1 MLTKRIIPC
10 LDVDGGRVVKGVK
23 FANLVD
29 AGCPIDCAIHYR
41 DTGADE
47 LVILDISA
55 TPSGRET
62 AASTVASVRAVLD
75 IPLTVGGGVRSVRDA
90 ERLLN
95 AGADKVAI
103 NSAAVA
109 HPDLINA
116 MAEAFG
122 SQCTVVAVDASAT
135 PSATW
140 EVRTTSGRDRPGLD
154 AIEWVREA
162 ADRGAGEILLTS
174 WDQDGT
180 REGYDCRLLAAASKA
195 APIPVIASGGANGA
209 ADMVDAFRAGAAA
222 VLAASIFHSR
232 ETTVRDIK
240 HILSRSG
247 IEVRP

>member
-10 LDVDGGRVVKGVK
+10 LDVDRGRVVKGIR

-55 TPSGRET
+55 TPSGRAT
-62 AASTVASVRAVLD
+62 AASTVSSVREVLD
-75 IPLTVGGGVRSVRDA
+75 IPLTVGGGVRTIRDA

-109 HPDLINA
+109 HPELITA
-116 MAEAFG
+116 MANAFG
-122 SQCTVVAVDASAT
+122 TQCTVVAIDASTT
-135 PSATW
+135 PSGDW
-140 EVRTTSGRDRPGLD
+140 EIRTKSGRVRPGID
-154 AIEWVREA
+154 AVEWIREA
-162 ADRGAGEILLTS
+162 AGRGAGEILLTS

-180 REGYDCRLLAAASKA
+180 RNGYDCRLLAEATSVAAI
-195 APIPVIASGGANGA
+195 PIIASGGANGA
-209 ADMVDAFRAGAAA
+209 SDMIDAFDSGAAA
-222 VLAASIFHSR
+222 VLAASIFHTR

-240 HILSRSG
+240 HTLRQSG

>member
-10 LDVDGGRVVKGVK
+10 LDVDNGRVVKGIK

-29 AGCPIDCAIHYR
+29 AGCPVDCAIHYR
-41 DTGADE
+41 NTGADE
-47 LVILDISA
+47 LVMLDVSA
-55 TPSGRET
+55 TPTGRAT
-62 AASTVASVRAVLD
+62 AASTVSSIRAVLD
-75 IPLTVGGGVRSVRDA
+75 IPLTVGGGVRSIQDA

-109 HPDLINA
+109 RPDLIDA
-116 MAEAFG
+116 MARAFG
-122 SQCTVVAVDASAT
+122 SQCTVVAVDASST
-135 PSATW
+135 SAGAW
-140 EVRTTSGRDRPGLD
+140 EVRTTSGRDRPGVD
-154 AIEWVREA
+154 AIEWIREA
-162 ADRGAGEILLTS
+162 SNRGAGEILLTS

-180 REGYDCRLLAAASKA
+180 REGYDCGLLAAAA
-195 APIPVIASGGANGA
+195 AVAPIPIIASGGANGA
-209 ADMVDAFRAGAAA
+209 DDMIAALQAGAAA

-240 HILSRSG
+240 HTLRQSG